1 MVSFDGVFYGKSG
14 YFFEMKNELK
24 MTPTVFFSLVAVGLF
39 TISLYILLVEPH
51 LLRKIMALNVMGSSV
66 FLLLIAIAQRSKPII
81 DPLPHALVLTGIIIM
96 ISSTAL
102 ALMLARRIY
111 QATDQKYNPYDW
123 AEN

>member
-1 MVSFDGVFYGKSG
+1 
-14 YFFEMKNELK
+14 

-66 FLLLIAIAQRSKPII
+66 FLLLITIAQRSKPII
-81 DPLPHALVLTGIIIM
+81 DSLPHALVLTGIIIM

-102 ALMLARRIY
+102 ALMIARRIY
-111 QATDQKYNPYDW
+111 QATDP
-123 AEN
+123 E